1 MAAASSEAILV
12 AHRYNENRMDLGDIS
27 DEELTELSD
36 ELTDGWKGEKV
47 SSGHGGH
54 YWEKD

>member
-12 AHRYNENRMDLGDIS
+12 AHRYNENRMHLGDIL

-36 ELTDGWKGEKV
+36 ELTDG
-47 SSGHGGH
+47 
-54 YWEKD
+54 